1 MSEGHACTMPEW
13 LHWRAQA
20 TPERLALVARG
31 RRLSFAEV
39 AAEADRMARRLAAL
53 GPAPGDRLATLLP
66 NGLEAAVV
74 PHAVSRLG
82 LVLVPLNVRLAPGE
96 LAWQLADC
104 GARWLLAAPPTLALA
119 RQAVE
124 RIAGCRLVAT
134 EPVDPAVP
142 ALAEL
147 PEAGAPLR
155 RAIDLGQVHTIVYT
169 SGTTGRPKGALLTYG
184 NHWWS
189 ALGSAMNL
197 GALPGDCWLACLPLF
212 HVGGL
217 SILFRSVISGFTALV
232 HERFDPVAV
241 NRAIDEEG
249 VTLLSVVSTML
260 RHMLEARGEQPYPA
274 TLRCVLLG
282 GGPAPRPLLEACARL
297 GLPVAQ
303 TYGLTETASQVATLA
318 PEDALRKLGSAGKP
332 LYPNQVRIVTE
343 AGQEAQAGEVGEILV
358 RGPVV
363 TPGYLNRPEATAA
376 ALRDGWLR
384 TGDLGY
390 LDAEGYL
397 YVVDRR
403 EDLIV
408 SGGENVYPAEVEA
421 ALLAHPAV
429 VEAVVVGVPD
439 PEWGQRVVA
448 AARLAAGA
456 AVSEGELQAWCRERL
471 AGYKVPKEI
480 RLVSELPR
488 NATGKLL
495 RRAVRAWWETPGD

>member
-1 MSEGHACTMPEW
+1 MAC
-13 LHWRAQA
+13 
-20 TPERLALVARG
+20 RLAT
-31 RRLSFAEV
+31 
-39 AAEADRMARRLAAL
+39 L
-53 GPAPGDRLATLLP
+53 GLEPGDRLATLLP

-104 GARWLLAAPPTLALA
+104 GARWLLAAPPTLELA

-124 RIAGCRLVAT
+124 RVAGCRLIAT
-134 EPVDPAVP
+134 EPLDPGVP
-142 ALAEL
+142 ALDEL
-147 PEAGAPLR
+147 PEAAAPLR
-155 RAIDLGQVHTIVYT
+155 RALDLGQVHTVVYT

-197 GALPGDCWLACLPLF
+197 GALPGDSWLICLPLF

-217 SILFRSVISGFTALV
+217 SILFRSAISGFAALV
-232 HERFDPVAV
+232 HERFDPAAV

-260 RHMLEARGEQPYPA
+260 RRMLEVRGERPYPA

-297 GLPVAQ
+297 GLPVVQ

-332 LYPNQVRIVTE
+332 LYPNRVRIVTE
-343 AGQEAQAGEVGEILV
+343 EGEEARPGEVGEILV
-358 RGPVV
+358 RGPIV
-363 TPGYLNRPEATAA
+363 TPGYLNRPEATSA

-390 LDAEGYL
+390 LDEEGYL

-403 EDLIV
+403 EDLVV

-429 VEAVVVGVPD
+429 AEAVVVGVPD

-448 AARLAAGA
+448 AVRLVAGA
-456 AVSEGELQAWCRERL
+456 TVSAGELQAWCRQRL

-480 RLVSELPR
+480 RIVAELPR

-495 RRAVRAWWETPGD
+495 RRAVRGWWEPGA

>member
-1 MSEGHACTMPEW
+1 MSGGHVCTMPEW
-13 LHWRAQA
+13 LYWRAQT
-20 TPERLALVARG
+20 TPGRLALIAGG
-31 RRLSFAEV
+31 RRLSFAEL
-39 AAEADRMARRLAAL
+39 AAEADRMACRLAVL
-53 GPAPGDRLATLLP
+53 GLGPGDRLATLLP

-74 PHAVSRLG
+74 PHSVSRLG

-104 GARWLLAAPPTLALA
+104 GARWLLAAPATLELA
-119 RQAVE
+119 RLAVE
-124 RIAGCRLVAT
+124 RVAGCRLIAT
-134 EPVDPAVP
+134 EPLAPSVP

-147 PEAGAPLR
+147 PEAGVPLR
-155 RAIDLGQVHTIVYT
+155 REIELDQVHTIVYT
-169 SGTTGRPKGALLTYG
+169 SGTTGQPKGALLTYG

-189 ALGSAMNL
+189 AVGSAMNL

-217 SILFRSVISGFTALV
+217 SILFRSVISGFAALV
-232 HERFDPVAV
+232 HERFDPEAV
-241 NRAIDEEG
+241 NRAIDADG

-260 RHMLEARGEQPYPA
+260 RRMLEARGERPYPA

-282 GGPAPRPLLEACARL
+282 GGPAPRPLLEACAQL

-343 AGQEAQAGEVGEILV
+343 EGKEAQPGEVGEILV

-429 VEAVVVGVPD
+429 AEAVVVGVPD

-448 AARLAAGA
+448 AVRPADGA
-456 AVSEGELQAWCRERL
+456 IVSAGELRAWCRERL
-471 AGYKVPKEI
+471 AGYKVPQEI
-480 RLVSELPR
+480 RIVVELPR

-495 RRAVRAWWETPGD
+495 RRAVRAWWESSA